1 MSELEMALQK
11 LAATKA
17 HVAKMRQAEKD
28 AVVRRKQGVKL
39 VRAKMRELRVTLE
52 DLRS

>member
-17 HVAKMRQAEKD
+17 HVAQMRKAEKD
-28 AVVRRKQGVKL
+28 AVLRRKQGVKL
-39 VRAKMRELRVTLE
+39 VRAKMRELKVSLE
-52 DLRS
+52 DLRA